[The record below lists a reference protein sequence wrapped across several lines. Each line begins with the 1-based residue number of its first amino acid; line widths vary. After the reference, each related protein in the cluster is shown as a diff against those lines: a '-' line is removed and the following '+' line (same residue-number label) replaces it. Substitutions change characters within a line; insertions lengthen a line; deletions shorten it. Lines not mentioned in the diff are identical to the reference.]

1 MGQGAAMVIPINA
14 KAELT
19 YEKYRA
25 LQKQLL
31 HTKLLNGARKRA
43 TRLTRPSECV
53 ICSLPIRP
61 GEMFHDA
68 GYRNRAHE
76 SCLKTSL

>member
-1 MGQGAAMVIPINA
+1 MVIPINA

-31 HTKLLNGARKRA
+31 NTKLLNGARKRA

-61 GEMFHDA
+61 GEMFYDA
-68 GYRNRAHE
+68 GYRNRAHQA
-76 SCLKTSL
+76 CLTASLFT

>member
-1 MGQGAAMVIPINA
+1 MVIPINA

-19 YEKYRA
+19 HEKYRA

-61 GEMFHDA
+61 GEMFYDA
-68 GYRNRAHE
+68 GYRNRAHQA
-76 SCLKTSL
+76 CLTASLFT